1 MMSRSLF
8 SMKPAAAAAQPE
20 YELSIDTTTGIV
32 TDQLGNRSDLAVV
45 ENTDA
50 LKRRYQGLTV
60 SSTYRVSA
68 RTDVGGNYTLSHLWG
83 NFDGEN
89 TASGPLTTDLFQY
102 PEYRQASWYAP
113 EGDLSADQRH
123 HATLWINYGVHGVN
137 GLTLSFFEN
146 MATGLPYGVLG
157 TVDARSFVDP
167 AVAAKYVTPQ
177 GAASE
182 TYYYTNR
189 DAFRTDGYSRTDMA
203 VSYTRSIGSGMRKA
217 DLNAQGE
224 TSGIG
229 YVLDASRFETD
240 GYRAHSRAVRE
251 QWRIKMSTDW
261 TPDTRVTLIASHV
274 AMPEVQDPLGLTWD
288 QWKAN
293 PSQAGTNA
301 IAYNTRKEIQQGQ
314 IGAVLSHRL
323 SNQDN
328 LTATT
333 YTGQRSATQW
343 QSLLYT
349 TQSGAAHPGGVI
361 DLGRQFGGMDLRHAH
376 QGQLASLPWQMTWG
390 VSLDTLREDRR
401 GYRNYDS
408 AGNLGVTGDLR
419 RNELNRATS
428 RDLYILQQLTL
439 TPDWQA
445 SLGVRRSRVLFTS
458 RDQYIV
464 TGNGDDSGRMDFE
477 ATTPTASLMRR
488 LSPNWQTYVS
498 LGRSFETPTLNE
510 VAYRSNSGTVTGWNT
525 SLQAAT
531 ATHREWGTKYSC
543 MDESARSS
551 CQVDLAIF
559 DVSTN
564 NEIAVQTNSGG
575 RATYQNVGHTHRQG
589 LELSHVW
596 RPLPA
601 WQWKAAAT
609 WTRAN
614 YEDPFSS
621 TSAGSTQ
628 VVQAGQ
634 SLPGVPR
641 RILYGELQWQPQGP
655 QWHVAASWRHVGR
668 IWANDVNDAWAPA
681 SGQWGMRAVWRTMLA
696 DWRVDTLARV
706 DNDFTGTPTFLG
718 GTTVIS
724 SVAPSGAGG
733 RAKLSGEAAA
743 LRRALSAGRRQ

>member
-1 MMSRSLF
+1 MAPFTVTPWMPDVPAVCPALFRLRWSAWPIAIACAPALLQAQTLPAPSAEDTRLPDITVTATRQPERVQDVAAAVGVVKGADARVAGPGMQLSESLVSVPGVAALNRQNMAQDLQISSRAFGARSTFGVRGVRLYEDGIPLTMPDGQGQSSSFDLSQAQRIEVLRGPASALYGNASGGVISLFTADGGPTPEVSFGRTMSR
-8 SMKPAAAAAQPE
+8 
-20 YELSIDTTTGIV
+20 
-32 TDQLGNRSDLAVV
+32 
-45 ENTDA
+45 
-50 LKRRYQGLTV
+50 
-60 SSTYRVSA
+60 
-68 RTDVGGNYTLSHLWG
+68 
-83 NFDGEN
+83 DGTQKT
-89 TASGPLTTDLFQY
+89 TASASGQTGALNYVIDAN
-102 PEYRQASWYAP
+102 QAS
-113 EGDLSADQRH
+113 
-123 HATLWINYGVHGVN
+123 
-137 GLTLSFFEN
+137 
-146 MATGLPYGVLG
+146 
-157 TVDARSFVDP
+157 
-167 AVAAKYVTPQ
+167 
-177 GAASE
+177 
-182 TYYYTNR
+182 
-189 DAFRTDGYSRTDMA
+189 
-203 VSYTRSIGSGMRKA
+203 
-217 DLNAQGE
+217 
-224 TSGIG
+224 
-229 YVLDASRFETD
+229 TD

-706 DNDFTGTPTFLG
+706 DNVFNQHAIGSVIVNESQRRYFEPSPGRSATLGVNFTKAFD
-718 GTTVIS
+718 
-724 SVAPSGAGG
+724 
-733 RAKLSGEAAA
+733 
-743 LRRALSAGRRQ
+743 